1 MEDSRKS
8 VDFIST
14 YFARKN
20 KSGTFRFILNL
31 KCLNDFA
38 MYKYFKMES
47 ILGVF
52 KIIKED
58 VWMAIV
64 DLKDDS
70 FTMP

>member
-1 MEDSRKS
+1 
-8 VDFIST
+8 
-14 YFARKN
+14 
-20 KSGTFRFILNL
+20 
-31 KCLNDFA
+31 
-38 MYKYFKMES
+38 MES